1 MPNHGGNLLT
11 FFELSMMHPF
21 LEKEKEREREKEK
34 SCEKK
39 KKGVEIAHMFVCLV
53 VLMWA

>member
-11 FFELSMMHPF
+11 FFELSMIHP
-21 LEKEKEREREKEK
+21 
-34 SCEKK
+34 SIEKK
-39 KKGVEIAHMFVCLV
+39 KKEKKAAPGRIEKGGVEVVHMFVCLV

>member
-11 FFELSMMHPF
+11 FFELSMIHPS
-21 LEKEKEREREKEK
+21 K
-34 SCEKK
+34 EKK
-39 KKGVEIAHMFVCLV
+39 KEKKAAPSRIEKGGIEVVHMFVCLV